1 MDGAKV
7 GVFEETDEVGLGG
20 FLEGKEGGGL
30 ESDISLAVVGDV
42 LDDSLERKLSD
53 QKIGGLLVLS
63 DLSESDGTWSVS
75 VWLLDTSGNWGALS
89 GGLAGD
95 VLSWSLNSG
104 GALSSG
110 SLCSGHFF

>member
-1 MDGAKV
+1 
-7 GVFEETDEVGLGG
+7 
-20 FLEGKEGGGL
+20 
-30 ESDISLAVVGDV
+30 VGDV
-42 LDDSLERKLSD
+42 LNDSLERKLSD
-53 QKIGGLLVLS
+53 QEISGLLVLS
-63 DLSESDGTWSVS
+63 DFSESDGTWSVS

-110 SLCSGHFF
+110 SLSSGHFVFLFLYTNVKIYGFYSKFQPGIYSFLKSDWLNFK